1 MSVHYSLRRGAPG
14 FCLILLSVSVLLAA
28 FIPITRAQTAEDL
41 KRDRLRG
48 VVMLALL
55 KDYIREYYYDPAFH
69 GMDVEARFKAAD
81 EKVNQAANLSQVL
94 GIVAQALVDLNDS
107 HTFFIPPARAVDV
120 HYGWKMQMI
129 GDVCYVVAVEPGSDA
144 EAQGL
149 KPGDEV
155 VRLDGFKPTRA
166 SVWKMDYNYEVLRP
180 QPGKHVIVRTPEGNE
195 RDLPLKARVEKKSR
209 QINPEEWFNELEQD
223 REDANK
229 LPRYAELPED
239 VLIWKLRHFDLSDSK
254 IDDMMKR
261 AR

>member
-94 GIVAQALVDLNDS
+94 GIVA
-107 HTFFIPPARAVDV
+107 
-120 HYGWKMQMI
+120 
-129 GDVCYVVAVEPGSDA
+129 
-144 EAQGL
+144 
-149 KPGDEV
+149 
-155 VRLDGFKPTRA
+155 RLSLT
-166 SVWKMDYNYEVLRP
+166 
-180 QPGKHVIVRTPEGNE
+180 
-195 RDLPLKARVEKKSR
+195 
-209 QINPEEWFNELEQD
+209 
-223 REDANK
+223 
-229 LPRYAELPED
+229 
-239 VLIWKLRHFDLSDSK
+239 
-254 IDDMMKR
+254 
-261 AR
+261 